1 LNNKQNNVGMVP
13 TSIPNKDLKWE
24 TTEQWNL
31 GLDLGLLNDR
41 VNITVDLYRKITR
54 DLLLMSSL
62 PLSSGFTGA
71 IKNIGK
77 IRNQG
82 VEFTLSTTNIKTKDF
97 EWKSNFN
104 IAFNKN
110 KVLELAEGQVS
121 LLSTAMFDQNYN
133 SQTSYIAKKGY
144 SMGMMYGYIYDGT
157 YKYED
162 FDKSGNTYTLKSN
175 VPRFS
180 SESNTQP
187 GMPKYRDLNG
197 DGVIDD
203 NDRTIIGRGLP
214 KHTGGFTNNFKYKN
228 FDLNLFFQWSYGNDV
243 MNANRL
249 FFESSFNRSRDL
261 NQYASYAG
269 RWTPENPQSDI
280 PRATSSSSN
289 KVFSSRIIEDG
300 SFLRLKTATL
310 GYSLPKALLLKWR
323 LDEAR
328 IYVAAQNV
336 FTLTGYKGYD
346 PEVSVREGALTPGL
360 DFSAYPRAR
369 VFTVGINLGF

>member
-1 LNNKQNNVGMVP
+1 
-13 TSIPNKDLKWE
+13 
-24 TTEQWNL
+24 
-31 GLDLGLLNDR
+31 
-41 VNITVDLYRKITR
+41 
-54 DLLLMSSL
+54 MSSL